1 MTKNLTEGNPMKLI
15 FFFTL
20 PLIAGNIF
28 QQMYAL
34 VDTLLVGRFLG
45 VEALAAVGCTGSLMF
60 LVIGFIMGLTTGFS
74 IYTGQRFGAR
84 DMEGV
89 RKSAAACILLSALF
103 SVVLTVGGVLACPTL
118 LQIMQ
123 TPPEI
128 MDDALAFISIVFGG
142 LTTQMFFMMITNL
155 IRALGDSRRPTYMLA
170 FGLTVNIILEPLFL
184 LVFGWGIPGAAL
196 AIVASQAIGIVVAIV
211 YIIQKFPLLHLKRE
225 DWHMTKDLLLVHMH
239 FGLPMGIQ
247 TSVIAM
253 GAVILQVAL
262 NQLGPVAVA
271 AYAASQKVDTIA
283 IMPMMSFGMA
293 MAAYTAQNF
302 GARRLERIEEGVK
315 KCILMSGSFSI
326 AAGVFNI
333 LCGPYIMY
341 LFVGDGQQQ
350 VIDYGQLYLVINGA
364 CYMILS
370 LLFIYRYT
378 LQGLGQTIVPT
389 IAGIMELVMRAV
401 AALVLVTYFGYTG
414 ACFASPLAW
423 LGSCVPLTIAYYATR
438 RELRKKSC
446 EA

>member
-1 MTKNLTEGNPMKLI
+1 MTKNLTEGNPTKLI

-45 VEALAAVGCTGSLMF
+45 VDALAAVGCTGSLMF
-60 LVIGFIMGLTTGFS
+60 LMIGFVVGLTTGFS

-84 DMEGV
+84 DLDGV
-89 RKSAAACILLSALF
+89 RRSAAACIVLSVLF
-103 SVVLTVGGVLACPTL
+103 SVLLTVGGVLACPAL
-118 LQIMQ
+118 LRFMQ

-128 MDDALAFISIVFGG
+128 MEDALAFINIIYGG
-142 LTTQMFFMMITNL
+142 VVTQVFFMMITNL

-170 FGLTVNIILEPLFL
+170 FGLTVNIVLEPVFL
-184 LVFGWGIPGAAL
+184 LGFGWGVPGAAL
-196 AIVASQAIGIVVAIV
+196 ATVASQAIGIAVALV
-211 YIIQKFPLLHLKRE
+211 YIAKRFPLLHLKRE
-225 DWHMTKDLLLVHMH
+225 DWHMTRPLLLAHMRI
-239 FGLPMGIQ
+239 GLPMGIQ

-302 GARRLERIEEGVK
+302 GARRLDRIELGVK
-315 KCILMSGSFSI
+315 KCMLMSGIFSI
-326 AAGVFNI
+326 AAGAFNI

-350 VIDYGQLYLVINGA
+350 VIDYGQLYLVINGV
-364 CYMILS
+364 CYLILS
-370 LLFIYRYT
+370 QLFIYRYT
-378 LQGLGQTIVPT
+378 LQGLGQTVVPT
-389 IAGIMELVMRAV
+389 IAGIMELVMRAA
-401 AALVLVTYFGYTG
+401 AALVLVTNFGYIG

-423 LGSCVPLTIAYYATR
+423 IGSCVPLAIAYYATR
-438 RELRKKSC
+438 RTLRKERC
-446 EA
+446 AA